1 MVSFS
6 SLDIII
12 IILFF
17 CIVLL
22 IGFISGRYTKSEADD
37 YLLSGRRV
45 GLFLFILTNVSAWYG
60 GILGIG
66 EFTYRY
72 GIASWFTQ
80 GLPYYIFAF
89 LFALFFA
96 KKIRSASLFTIPD
109 KITNMYGKTAGLI
122 SAVLVFV
129 LVSPAPYVLMTGNL
143 ISLTFKTGTIL
154 SLFIS
159 VILSMI
165 YLLQGGFRSNVF
177 TDSFQFFVMFGG
189 FILMLIFCGM
199 SFGGYNYL
207 SESLPASH
215 LKLTGGASPLFI
227 LVWFLIA
234 LWTFAD
240 PGFHQRCYAAKTE
253 QVAAKG
259 ILISII
265 FWALFDFLTTS
276 TGLFARASLP
286 GIIQPVL
293 SFPLLAE
300 KILPSGIKGI
310 FYAGLF
316 ATIISTSN
324 SFLFLSGTTIGRDF
338 IFRINTNVNEN
349 KLKPYTIIG
358 LIISGLLSILLAYLI
373 PSVIEIWYTLG
384 SLCIP
389 AIIPAVISSYYPRF
403 RIEKKIM
410 IVEMIMAV
418 IFSTVWYFLRELGT
432 IPGFIVEIEPMIIGL
447 LVGGIIHLYGL
458 FRQKRGPGFRGHLD
472 Y

>member
-1 MVSFS
+1 MISFS
-6 SLDIII
+6 FLDITI

-17 CIVLL
+17 GIVLL
-22 IGFISGRYTKSEADD
+22 IGFISGRYTKNEADD

-60 GILGIG
+60 GILGVG

-72 GIASWFTQ
+72 GLASWFTQ
-80 GLPYYIFAF
+80 GFPYYIFAF
-89 LFALFFA
+89 LFAIFFA
-96 KKIRSASLFTIPD
+96 KKIHSASLFTIPD
-109 KITNMYGKTAGLI
+109 KITSTYGKTAGLI

-143 ISLTFKTGTIL
+143 ISLTFRTGTIL

-189 FILMLIFCGM
+189 FILMLIFCGI

-207 SESLPASH
+207 SATLPESH
-215 LKLTGGASPLFI
+215 LKLTGDASPLFI
-227 LVWFLIA
+227 TVWFLIA

-240 PGFHQRCYAAKTE
+240 PGFHQRCYAAKTGTI
-253 QVAAKG
+253 AAKG

-265 FWALFDFLTTS
+265 FFALFDFLTTS

-286 GIIQPVL
+286 GITQPVL
-293 SFPLLAE
+293 SYPLLAE
-300 KILPSGIKGI
+300 KILPSGVKGI
-310 FYAGLF
+310 FYAGMF

-338 IFRINTNVNEN
+338 IFRIKKDVNEDR
-349 KLKPYTIIG
+349 LKSYTITG

-373 PSVIEIWYTLG
+373 PSVIKIWYTLG

-389 AIIPAVISSYYPRF
+389 AVIIAVISSYYPKF
-403 RIEKKIM
+403 KIAKNIM
-410 IVEMIMAV
+410 IIEIM
-418 IFSTVWYFLRELGT
+418 TVVTLSSSWYFIRES
-432 IPGFIVEIEPMIIGL
+432 GFITGFAIEIEPMIIGL
-447 LVGGIIHLYGL
+447 FTGGLIHTYGL
-458 FRQKRGPGFRGHLD
+458 LREKTNIL
-472 Y
+472 